1 MPLPTQLPILQHQ
14 TPAWLTIALLP
25 GFIFVVAQAG
35 AAIFPSLTG
44 VIAGKAGVQV
54 LQPIVLAQL
63 VVATIFW
70 AFVPKVQERRE

>member
-1 MPLPTQLPILQHQ
+1 MHRIS
-14 TPAWLTIALLP
+14 AWLTEMLSS

-35 AAIFPSLTG
+35 AAIFPSITG

>member
-1 MPLPTQLPILQHQ
+1 M
-14 TPAWLTIALLP
+14 
-25 GFIFVVAQAG
+25 VAQAG

-70 AFVPKVQERRE
+70 AFVPRVQKRRE

>member
-1 MPLPTQLPILQHQ
+1 MTYRYIS
-14 TPAWLTIALLP
+14 P

-35 AAIFPSLTG
+35 AALFPSLTG
-44 VIAGKAGVQV
+44 LIAGKAGVQV

-70 AFVPKVQERRE
+70 ASVPKVQERKE